1 MSGSPRV
8 LVADDEP
15 KVRALVVQV
24 LRGLGCDVLEAG
36 DGDEAWDLW
45 DEHRPALLVLDVMM
59 PYVTGWELCRRVKE
73 AAHARAER
81 PPRILMLTGIGAAL
95 NAMTSPLFQAD
106 DWIDKPFSL
115 GSLTAKLRALVG
127 RAEGGPGAAP
137 VVKNAAAKRL
147 VAKKATAKKP
157 VARKATAK
165 KATAKKPV
173 ARKAPA
179 RPVAKTP
186 AAKKATARRKR
197 PPRA

>member
-115 GSLTAKLRALVG
+115 GLLTAKLRALVG
-127 RAEGGPGAAP
+127 AAESGPRAA
-137 VVKNAAAKRL
+137 
-147 VAKKATAKKP
+147 P

-165 KATAKKPV
+165 KA
-173 ARKAPA
+173 
-179 RPVAKTP
+179 
-186 AAKKATARRKR
+186 AAKKATAKKAAAKKATAKKAAPKKVTAKKAAPKKAIAKKAAATRRR